1 MKFSQIE
8 MLFLI
13 WAVPVLFLVVV
24 YGMKTRQNIL
34 ARFASPKG
42 LAAIAPEAN
51 SGRRWIKAGLVLC
64 SLLFL
69 CLALSGPQ
77 YGYKWQT
84 IEQKGV
90 DIIVAIDLSRSMLAT
105 DIQPTRLDRAKREI
119 YDLLGM
125 LKGDRIGLVA
135 FAGTAFLQCPLTLDY
150 EAFHIFLNS
159 LAPDSMP
166 VGGTD
171 ISGAVT
177 ACLSAF
183 DLKTNSQKAV
193 ILITDGE
200 NTGKAD
206 PLDAAENARKAGVK
220 LFCIGVGSDDGVPI
234 PTETGGIKKDRSG
247 KLILTRIDE
256 ETLKKMAVIT
266 GGAYVRSV
274 AGSMDLDVIYTN
286 EIRGKMEASTLATDK
301 KQIWEDRFQ
310 WALALAL
317 IALGA
322 ELFVP
327 AVRKKTAV
335 LGMLFLLLGSLPAHA
350 GNPLKEGIDAYNQG
364 AYDKALKLFIDA
376 QLDHPD
382 RPDILYNIG
391 NAYYHTGDYE
401 AAAKSYKEALKTENK
416 LLQHKAHYNLGNAD
430 FRKKRY
436 EDALKNYEDA
446 LQLNPD
452 DIQARQNLEYVKK
465 VMEQVKEQQNQQQ
478 QQGDKG
484 DKKDK
489 SDKKEDS
496 EPKEPKQ
503 DPSKE
508 GQDPEK
514 KSEQKEQS
522 AKDQG
527 EQPKPDEK
535 NAGNDKPSPTFGNE
549 TDQNSQ
555 PPDAQ
560 KQTAGKEAE
569 QQKIEDQKEQ
579 AASPSKPAGDP
590 ENSEEKKRAEHIL
603 NRLKDQPGKAMIPA
617 YGKTDVE
624 KDW

>member
-1 MKFSQIE
+1 MKFNQIE

-13 WAVPVLFLVVV
+13 WAIPVFFLVVV
-24 YGMKTRQNIL
+24 HGMKTRQAIL

-42 LAAIAPEAN
+42 LDAIAPETD

-64 SLLFL
+64 SLLFI

-105 DIQPTRLDRAKREI
+105 DIQPTRLDRARREI
-119 YDLLGM
+119 YDLLAM
-125 LKGDRIGLVA
+125 LKGDRMGLVA

-150 EAFHIFLNS
+150 EAFNIFLNS
-159 LAPDSMP
+159 LTPDSMP
-166 VGGTD
+166 IGGTD
-171 ISGAVT
+171 ISGAIT
-177 ACLSAF
+177 ASLSAF
-183 DLKTNSQKAV
+183 DLNTASQKAI

-206 PLDAAENARKAGVK
+206 PMEAAESARKAGVK
-220 LFCIGVGSDDGVPI
+220 LFCIGVGSDEGVPL
-234 PTETGGIKKDRSG
+234 PAETGGIKKDRSG
-247 KLILTRIDE
+247 NIILTRIDE
-256 ETLKKMAVIT
+256 ETLKKIAALT

-274 AGSMDLDVIYTN
+274 AGSMDLDVIYTK
-286 EIRGKMEASTLATDK
+286 EIRGKMEASTLSTDK

-310 WALALAL
+310 WVLALAV

-327 AVRKKTAV
+327 AVRKKAAV
-335 LGMLFLLLGSLPAHA
+335 LGMMFLLLWSVPVHA
-350 GNPLKEGIDAYNQG
+350 GNPLREGIDAYNQG

-401 AAAKSYKEALKTENK
+401 AAAKNYKEALKTENK
-416 LLQHKAHYNLGNAD
+416 LLQQKAHYNLGNAD
-430 FRKKRY
+430 FRKKQY

-446 LQLNPD
+446 LKLNPD
-452 DIQARQNLEYVKK
+452 DIQAKQNLEYVKQ

-478 QQGDKG
+478 KG
-484 DKKDK
+484 DKK
-489 SDKKEDS
+489 SDS
-496 EPKEPKQ
+496 EQKEPKQ

-514 KSEQKEQS
+514 KAEQKEQS
-522 AKDQG
+522 PKSQE
-527 EQPKPDEK
+527 EQSKTDEK
-535 NAGNDKPSPTFGNE
+535 NADKDKSSPDFGNE
-549 TDQNSQ
+549 MTDKDEKG
-555 PPDAQ
+555 PDAS
-560 KQTAGKEAE
+560 KETAGKEAE
-569 QQKIEDQKEQ
+569 PKKPEDKKEQ
-579 AASPSKPAGDP
+579 GALPSKPAGDP
-590 ENSEEKKRAEHIL
+590 DNSEEKKKAEQLL

-617 YGKTDVE
+617 YGKTNVE

>member
-13 WAVPVLFLVVV
+13 WVIPVFFLVIL

-34 ARFASPKG
+34 ARFATPKG
-42 LAAIAPEAN
+42 REAIAPDVV
-51 SGRRWIKAGLVLC
+51 SGRRWIKSGLVLF
-64 SLLFL
+64 SLLFI
-69 CLALSGPQ
+69 CMALSGPQ

-119 YDLLGM
+119 YDLLAM
-125 LKGDRIGLVA
+125 LKGDRMGLVA

-150 EAFHIFLNS
+150 EAFNIFLNT
-159 LAPDSMP
+159 LTPDAMP

-171 ISGAVT
+171 ISGAVST
-177 ACLSAF
+177 CLSAF
-183 DLKTNSQKAV
+183 DLKTTSQKAI

-206 PLDAAENARKAGVK
+206 PLEAAESARKAGVK
-220 LFCIGVGSDDGVPI
+220 LFCFGVGNLEGVPI

-247 KLILTRIDE
+247 NIILTRIDE
-256 ETLKKMAVIT
+256 EALKKMAVLT
-266 GGAYVRSV
+266 GGTYMRSV
-274 AGSMDLDVIYTN
+274 AGSMDLDVIYTH
-286 EIRGKMEASTLATDK
+286 EIRGKMEASTLSTDK

-310 WALALAL
+310 WLLALAV
-317 IALGA
+317 IALVA
-322 ELFVP
+322 ELFLP
-327 AVRKKTAV
+327 AVRKKAAV
-335 LGMLFLLLGSLPAHA
+335 LGMVFLLFGSMPVHA

-401 AAAKSYKEALKTENK
+401 AAAKNYKEALKTENK
-416 LLQHKAHYNLGNAD
+416 LLQQKAHYNLGNAD
-430 FRKKRY
+430 FRKKKY

-446 LQLNPD
+446 LKLNPD
-452 DIQARQNLEYVKK
+452 DIQARQNLEFVKR
-465 VMEQVKEQQNQQQ
+465 VMEQSKEQQNQEQ
-478 QQGDKG
+478 KG
-484 DKKDK
+484 DNKDA
-489 SDKKEDS
+489 S
-496 EPKEPKQ
+496 EPKEPDKKNSAENK
-503 DPSKE
+503 PSPDFGKE
-508 GQDPEK
+508 M
-514 KSEQKEQS
+514 S
-522 AKDQG
+522 DQR
-527 EQPKPDEK
+527 ES
-535 NAGNDKPSPTFGNE
+535 AGND
-549 TDQNSQ
+549 
-555 PPDAQ
+555 
-560 KQTAGKEAE
+560 AE
-569 QQKIEDQKEQ
+569 QRNTEDQKEQ
-579 AASPSKPAGDP
+579 GNSPSKPADDP
-590 ENSEEKKRAEHIL
+590 ENSEEIKKADHIL

-617 YGKTDVE
+617 YGKTEVE

>member
-13 WAVPVLFLVVV
+13 WAIPLFFLVVV

-34 ARFASPKG
+34 SRFASPKA

-51 SGRRWIKAGLVLC
+51 SGRRWVKAGLVLC
-64 SLLFL
+64 SLLFI

-90 DIIVAIDLSRSMLAT
+90 DIIVALDLSRSMLAT

-119 YDLLGM
+119 YDLLAM
-125 LKGDRIGLVA
+125 LKGDRMGLVA

-150 EAFHIFLNS
+150 EAFNIFLNS
-159 LAPDSMP
+159 LTPDSMP

-171 ISGAVT
+171 ISGAVAT
-177 ACLSAF
+177 SLSAF
-183 DLKTNSQKAV
+183 DLKTTSQKAI

-200 NTGKAD
+200 NTGKTD
-206 PLDAAENARKAGVK
+206 PLEVAENARKAGVK
-220 LFCIGVGSDDGVPI
+220 LFCIGVGSQEGVPV
-234 PTETGGIKKDRSG
+234 PAESGGIKKDRSG
-247 KLILTRIDE
+247 NIILTRIDE
-256 ETLKKMAVIT
+256 ETLKKMAVLT

-274 AGSMDLDVIYTN
+274 AGGMDLDFIYTR

-310 WALALAL
+310 WVLALAI

-322 ELFVP
+322 ELLVP
-327 AVRKKTAV
+327 AVRKKAALSAMV
-335 LGMLFLLLGSLPAHA
+335 FLLLWSAPVHA
-350 GNPLKEGIDAYNQG
+350 ANPLKEGIDAYNQG

-401 AAAKSYKEALKTENK
+401 AAAKSYKEALKSENK
-416 LLQHKAHYNLGNAD
+416 LLQQKAHYNLGNTD
-430 FRKKRY
+430 FRKKQY
-436 EDALKNYEDA
+436 EDALKNYEKA
-446 LQLNPD
+446 LELNPD
-452 DIQARQNLEYVKK
+452 DIQARQNLDYVKK
-465 VMEQVKEQQNQQQ
+465 FMEQVKKQQNQQQ
-478 QQGDKG
+478 KSDKNSKKDKG
-484 DKKDK
+484 DKK
-489 SDKKEDS
+489 EDS
-496 EPKEPKQ
+496 ASKE
-503 DPSKE
+503 PSKE
-508 GQDPEK
+508 GQEPEK
-514 KSEQKEQS
+514 KADQKEQS
-522 AKDQG
+522 PKEQG
-527 EQPKPDEK
+527 DASKPDEK
-535 NAGNDKPSPTFGNE
+535 NGEKDKPSPDFGNE
-549 TDQNSQ
+549 TDKNGKSS
-555 PPDAQ
+555 DAPED
-560 KQTAGKEAE
+560 TAGKKAD
-569 QQKIEDQKEQ
+569 QQKPEDRKEQ
-579 AASPSKPAGDP
+579 GSSSSKPAGDP
-590 ENSEEKKRAEHIL
+590 DNAEAKNRAEHIL
-603 NRLKDQPGKAMIPA
+603 NHLKDQPGKAMIPA

>member
-13 WAVPVLFLVVV
+13 WAIPVFFLVIL

-34 ARFASPKG
+34 ARFATPKG
-42 LAAIAPEAN
+42 REAIAPDVLP
-51 SGRRWIKAGLVLC
+51 GRRWIKSGLVLF
-64 SLLFL
+64 SLLFI
-69 CLALSGPQ
+69 CMALSGPQ

-119 YDLLGM
+119 YDLLAM
-125 LKGDRIGLVA
+125 LKGDRMGLVA

-150 EAFHIFLNS
+150 EAFNIFLNT
-159 LAPDSMP
+159 LTPDAMP

-171 ISGAVT
+171 ISGAVST
-177 ACLSAF
+177 CLSAF
-183 DLKTNSQKAV
+183 DLKTTSQKAI

-206 PLDAAENARKAGVK
+206 PLEAAESARKAGVK
-220 LFCIGVGSDDGVPI
+220 LFCIGVGNLEGVPI

-247 KLILTRIDE
+247 NIILTRIDE
-256 ETLKKMAVIT
+256 EALKKMAVLT
-266 GGAYVRSV
+266 GGTYMRSV
-274 AGSMDLDVIYTN
+274 AGSMDLDVIYTH
-286 EIRGKMEASTLATDK
+286 EIRGKMEASTLSTDK

-310 WALALAL
+310 WLLALAV
-317 IALGA
+317 IALVA
-322 ELFVP
+322 ELFLP
-327 AVRKKTAV
+327 AVRKKAAV
-335 LGMLFLLLGSLPAHA
+335 LGMVFLLFGSMPVHA

-401 AAAKSYKEALKTENK
+401 AAAKNYKEALKTENK
-416 LLQHKAHYNLGNAD
+416 LLQQKAHYNLGNAD
-430 FRKKRY
+430 FRKNKY

-446 LQLNPD
+446 LKLNPD
-452 DIQARQNLEYVKK
+452 DIQAKQNLEFVKR
-465 VMEQVKEQQNQQQ
+465 VMEQSKEQQNQEQ
-478 QQGDKG
+478 KG
-484 DKKDK
+484 DNKDA
-489 SDKKEDS
+489 S
-496 EPKEPKQ
+496 EPK
-503 DPSKE
+503 
-508 GQDPEK
+508 
-514 KSEQKEQS
+514 
-522 AKDQG
+522 
-527 EQPKPDEK
+527 KPDKK
-535 NAGNDKPSPTFGNE
+535 NSAENKPSPDFGKE
-549 TDQNSQ
+549 MGDQRES
-555 PPDAQ
+555 
-560 KQTAGKEAE
+560 AGNEAE
-569 QQKIEDQKEQ
+569 QRNPEDQKEQ
-579 AASPSKPAGDP
+579 GNSPSKPADDP
-590 ENSEEKKRAEHIL
+590 ENSEEIKKADHIL

-617 YGKTDVE
+617 YGKTEVE